1 LAMSVEGEETMRLGD
16 LPEGVY
22 RLEQRLDEDG
32 EASSV
37 LYPVRKRWW
46 WFGRFPEDKDTLNLA
61 YRMIALDRGEG

>member
-1 LAMSVEGEETMRLGD
+1 MKLGEM
-16 LPEGVY
+16 PEGVY

-46 WFGRFPEDKDTLNLA
+46 WFGRFPEDKDTLNLMS
-61 YRMIALDRGEG
+61 RMIALDRGEG